1 MTIFVARIRH
11 LEAYMLRLFPP
22 SMILMN
28 ITQTSSN
35 CYYIDL
41 RENNSF
47 KPDIY
52 SFISY
57 KLN

>member
-1 MTIFVARIRH
+1 MTTFVAGSRH

-28 ITQTSSN
+28 NAQTSSN
-35 CYYIDL
+35 SYYIDL

-47 KPDIY
+47 KPDTY
-52 SFISY
+52 SFIRY